1 MGARMQQQSVSE
13 LDKLCLD
20 GRKRLSMSGVETVDS
35 FSDQMLK
42 LTVSA
47 NKVIIVG
54 ENIKITS
61 YDKDKGQFNA
71 EGNFTEIKYVQKK
84 GSLMKRL
91 FK

>member
-1 MGARMQQQSVSE
+1 MQQQAISE

-20 GRKRLSMSGVETVDS
+20 GRKKLSMSGVETVDS
-35 FSDQMLK
+35 FSDKMLK
-42 LTVSA
+42 LNVSA
-47 NKVIIVG
+47 NRVIIVG

-61 YDKDKGQFNA
+61 YDKEKGQFNA

-84 GSLMKRL
+84 GTFIKRL